1 MPKFDF
7 KKLDKN
13 LEVQGFNDPQTKE
26 KIINAIK
33 TVPEIPG
40 ITYNKAVIF
49 LGFAPLLLL
58 WAGFC

>member
-1 MPKFDF
+1 MPEIDLE
-7 KKLDKN
+7 KLKAN
-13 LEVQGFNDPQTKE
+13 LEVQVFNDPQTRD

-40 ITYNKAVIF
+40 ITYNKAVVF
-49 LGFAPLLLL
+49 LVLQPLLLL